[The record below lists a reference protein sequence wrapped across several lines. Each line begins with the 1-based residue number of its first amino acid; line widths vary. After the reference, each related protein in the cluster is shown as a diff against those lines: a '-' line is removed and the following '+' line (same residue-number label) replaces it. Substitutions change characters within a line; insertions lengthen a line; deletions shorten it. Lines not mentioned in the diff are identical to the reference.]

1 MCRISEEIQ
10 QKAMAKNVKAAM
22 KNFNISFEQA
32 CDGLEI
38 PKEDRPVIEKLIR
51 SM

>member
-10 QKAMAKNVKAAM
+10 QKAMAKMIKAAM
-22 KNFNISFEQA
+22 KNFHISFEQA

>member
-22 KNFNISFEQA
+22 KNFHISFEQA

>member
-1 MCRISEEIQ
+1 
-10 QKAMAKNVKAAM
+10 MAKNVKAAM
-22 KNFNISFEQA
+22 KNFHISFEQA

>member
-1 MCRISEEIQ
+1 MCRISKEIQ
-10 QKAMAKNVKAAM
+10 QKAMAEDVKAAM
-22 KNFNISFEQA
+22 KNFHISFEQA

-38 PKEDRPVIEKLIR
+38 PKEDRPELEKLIR

>member
-10 QKAMAKNVKAAM
+10 QKITAQNVKAAM
-22 KNFNISFEQA
+22 KNFHISFEQA

-38 PKEDRPVIEKLIR
+38 PKEDRPVIEKMVR
-51 SM
+51 TM